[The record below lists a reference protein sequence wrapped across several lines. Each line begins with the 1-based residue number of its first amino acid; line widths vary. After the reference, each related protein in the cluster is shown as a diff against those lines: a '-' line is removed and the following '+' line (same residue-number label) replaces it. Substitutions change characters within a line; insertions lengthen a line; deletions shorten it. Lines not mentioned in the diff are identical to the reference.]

1 MATRKQRRRREKG
14 RRHEY
19 EYVWVDDAGREIEV
33 DPAER
38 VAAKTRSADGNAAR
52 DRRGRAVRKIEPPS
66 WGRVGK
72 RALIFAPFMFVVVW
86 ILRPEGAPAAS
97 AVVQT
102 IVLLGFFLPF
112 SYLMD
117 TLMYRTY
124 LRRTGQ
130 TAESGRRDAQRADRR
145 GPFRRAS

>member
-1 MATRKQRRRREKG
+1 MPTRKQRRRQEKS

-19 EYVWVDDAGREIEV
+19 EYVWVDDEGREVEV
-33 DPAER
+33 DPDELPEAK
-38 VAAKTRSADGNAAR
+38 AATATQKPGR
-52 DRRGRAVRKIEPPS
+52 DRHGRPVRKIEPPS

-86 ILRPEGAPAAS
+86 ILRPQGAPAAS
-97 AVVQT
+97 VVVQT

-117 TLMYRTY
+117 SLMYRAY

-130 TAESGRRDAQRADRR
+130 TDKSSPRPRSGGA
-145 GPFRRAS
+145 

>member
-1 MATRKQRRRREKG
+1 MATKKQRRRREKG

-19 EYVWVDDAGREIEV
+19 EYVWVDEEGREVEV
-33 DPAER
+33 DPSEIAT
-38 VAAKTRSADGNAAR
+38 APSGAR
-52 DRRGRAVRKIEPPS
+52 DGKPARDKRGRAVRKIDPPS

-72 RALIFAPFMFVVVW
+72 RGLIFAPFMFVVVW

-97 AVVQT
+97 VVVQT

-117 TLMYRTY
+117 SLMYRTY

-130 TAESGRRDAQRADRR
+130 TDRTARR
-145 GPFRRAS
+145 

>member
-1 MATRKQRRRREKG
+1 VASKKQRRRREKG

-19 EYVWVDDAGREIEV
+19 EYVWVDDEGKEV
-33 DPAER
+33 DVDPDEL
-38 VAAKTRSADGNAAR
+38 RSAKEAKNGKPPR
-52 DRRGRAVRKIEPPS
+52 DKRGRPVRKIDPPS
-66 WGRVGK
+66 WNRVGK

-97 AVVQT
+97 VVVQT
-102 IVLLGFFLPF
+102 LVLLGFFLPF

-117 TLMYRTY
+117 SLMYRSY

-130 TAESGRRDAQRADRR
+130 SGK
-145 GPFRRAS
+145 S

>member
-1 MATRKQRRRREKG
+1 MPTRKQRRRREKG

-19 EYVWVDDAGREIEV
+19 EYVWVDDEGHEVEV
-33 DPAER
+33 DPSELAS
-38 VAAKTRSADGNAAR
+38 AKADTRDGKAPR
-52 DRRGRAVRKIEPPS
+52 DRRGRPVRKIEPPS
-66 WGRVGK
+66 WNRVGK

-97 AVVQT
+97 AVVQA

-117 TLMYRTY
+117 SLMYRSY

-130 TAESGRRDAQRADRR
+130 TEQTSRR
-145 GPFRRAS
+145 

>member
-1 MATRKQRRRREKG
+1 MPSRKQRRRRQKT

-19 EYVWVDDAGREIEV
+19 EYVWVDDEGREVEV
-33 DPAER
+33 DEEEIGPDKQGR
-38 VAAKTRSADGNAAR
+38 KDGKPAR
-52 DRRGRAVRKIEPPS
+52 DRRGRPVRKIDPPS

-72 RALIFAPFMFVVVW
+72 RALLFAPFMFIVVW
-86 ILRPEGAPAAS
+86 ILRPAGSPPAQ

-102 IVLLGFFLPF
+102 AVLLGFFLPF

-117 TLMYRTY
+117 SLMYRTY

-130 TAESGRRDAQRADRR
+130 AAERRR
-145 GPFRRAS
+145 G

>member
-1 MATRKQRRRREKG
+1 MPTRKQRRRQQKS

-19 EYVWVDDAGREIEV
+19 EYVWVDDEGREVEV
-33 DPAER
+33 DPDDLPQAKGS
-38 VAAKTRSADGNAAR
+38 VAAAKPAR
-52 DRRGRAVRKIEPPS
+52 DRRGRPLRRVDPPS

-72 RALIFAPFMFVVVW
+72 RALVFAPFMFVVVW

-97 AVVQT
+97 VVVQT
-102 IVLLGFFLPF
+102 LVLLGFFLPF

-117 TLMYRTY
+117 SLMYRTY

-130 TAESGRRDAQRADRR
+130 SGKSEPRARS
-145 GPFRRAS
+145 GGA

>member
-1 MATRKQRRRREKG
+1 MPTRKQRRRQQKS

-19 EYVWVDDAGREIEV
+19 EYVWVDDEGHEV
-33 DPAER
+33 DVDPNE
-38 VAAKTRSADGNAAR
+38 VSQAKVSDDTTKSAR
-52 DRRGRAVRKIEPPS
+52 DRRGRPLRRVDPPS

-72 RALIFAPFMFVVVW
+72 RALVFAPFMFVVVW

-97 AVVQT
+97 VVVQT
-102 IVLLGFFLPF
+102 LVLLGFFLPF

-117 TLMYRTY
+117 SLMYRTY

-130 TAESGRRDAQRADRR
+130 SGKGEARPRSGGA
-145 GPFRRAS
+145 

>member
-1 MATRKQRRRREKG
+1 MPTRKQRRRQEKS

-19 EYVWVDDAGREIEV
+19 EYVWVDDEGREVEV
-33 DPAER
+33 DPNELPQAK
-38 VAAKTRSADGNAAR
+38 AAPSATKPGR
-52 DRRGRAVRKIEPPS
+52 DRHGRPVRKIEPPS

-86 ILRPEGAPAAS
+86 ILRPQGAPAAS
-97 AVVQT
+97 VVVQT

-117 TLMYRTY
+117 SLMYRTY

-130 TAESGRRDAQRADRR
+130 TEKTSPRARSDR
-145 GPFRRAS
+145 A

>member
-1 MATRKQRRRREKG
+1 MPTRKQRRRRQKT

-19 EYVWVDDAGREIEV
+19 EYVWVDDEGREVEV
-33 DPAER
+33 DEEEIRPDKA
-38 VAAKTRSADGNAAR
+38 TRKDGKPAR
-52 DRRGRAVRKIEPPS
+52 DRRGRPVRKIDPPS

-86 ILRPEGAPAAS
+86 ILRPEGAPAAQ

-102 IVLLGFFLPF
+102 AVLLGFFLPF

-117 TLMYRTY
+117 SLMYRAY
-124 LRRTGQ
+124 VRRTGQ
-130 TAESGRRDAQRADRR
+130 AGQTGQTSR
-145 GPFRRAS
+145 S